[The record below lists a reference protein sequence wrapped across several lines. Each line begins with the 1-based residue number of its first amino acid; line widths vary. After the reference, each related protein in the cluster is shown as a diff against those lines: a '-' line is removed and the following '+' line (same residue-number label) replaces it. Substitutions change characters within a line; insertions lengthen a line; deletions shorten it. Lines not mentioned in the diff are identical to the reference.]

1 MKKNI
6 IFIMSRMS
14 IGGSQK
20 SLVNAINSLDCDK
33 YDITLYV
40 RENKTDMISEI
51 KKNINIVI
59 NENQIDYSHKLL
71 PLFGEA
77 LKRFLAL
84 IKNKNGIEY
93 IGRLS
98 RDYIV
103 KKKTD
108 YEKKHYDVL
117 NRKYDIAIS
126 YLQGFTCKFTEDCI
140 DADTKICFYHN
151 STDALP
157 DIHKEYLPKFNNI
170 VVVSEETRNFLT
182 ERYPEISDKI
192 SVIKNIVDI
201 TAIRDSTLSSEIDKN
216 DADIMLCTCGRISG
230 EKGYDLAVDAAK
242 YLKDK
247 NYSFVWN
254 LVGDGPQMDD
264 LKKRVKEYNLEEYI
278 KILGQKNN
286 PYPWINSCDIYVQ
299 SSYEE
304 AQPLTIME
312 AQILQKPVVSTNTV
326 GARNL
331 VIDGE
336 DGIITDIDGESI
348 GKGIEYLLLNKDVRN
363 KMSEKLSDKDFEK
376 YNKDILLQWEELL
389 D

>member
-6 IFIMSRMS
+6 IFIMSRMA
-14 IGGSQK
+14 IGGAQK

-40 RENKTDMISEI
+40 RENKTDIISQI

-59 NENQIDYSHKLL
+59 NENKIDYSYHLL
-71 PLFGEA
+71 PLFGEV
-77 LKRFLAL
+77 LKRFFVL
-84 IKNKNGIEY
+84 IKNQKGKEY
-93 IGRLS
+93 SERLI
-98 RDYIV
+98 RDYVV

-126 YLQGFTCKFTEDCI
+126 YLQGFTCKFTEDCV
-140 DADTKICFYHN
+140 DADTKVCFYHN

-278 KILGQKNN
+278 KILGQKSN

>member
-1 MKKNI
+1 MKKNL
-6 IFIMSRMS
+6 IFVISRMS

-59 NENQIDYSHKLL
+59 NENKIDYSRNLL

-77 LKRFLAL
+77 LKRFFVL

-93 IGRLS
+93 IERLT
-98 RDYIV
+98 RDYVV

-140 DADTKICFYHN
+140 DADTKVCFYHN

-170 VVVSEETRNFLT
+170 VVVSEETKNFLT
-182 ERYPEISDKI
+182 ERYPEISDRI

-216 DADIMLCTCGRISG
+216 DAGIMLCTCGRISS
-230 EKGYDLAVDAAK
+230 EKGYDLAVEAAK
-242 YLKDK
+242 YLRDK

-286 PYPWINSCDIYVQ
+286 PYPWINGCDIYVQ

-331 VIDGE
+331 VVDGE
-336 DGIITDIDGESI
+336 NGIITDIDGESI
-348 GKGIEYLLLNKDVRN
+348 GKGIEYLLLNKCVRD
-363 KMSEKLSDKDFEK
+363 KMSERLSDKDFEK

>member
-140 DADTKICFYHN
+140 DADTKVCFYHN